1 MSVTGKYDVVVVG
14 AGISGLLSA
23 LALSKEGKSV
33 LVLEKENYIGGV
45 CRSYQYQGYTV
56 DTGPHI
62 ITRLDSGPL
71 KVLMEKYFDLV
82 PYFVPFGKY
91 YLRINGQLKQ
101 FPWSVKDWMT
111 FDLLPIE
118 DRSLLMKVIFDIA
131 YMINTGADMTKVSIQ
146 DIMPKSL
153 SPSSVAFLDYLSYF
167 MLGTGPANAPV
178 SRFIDRKKYK
188 TEKPRDENGL
198 SLPYVGRVYNMLVGG
213 RPTDQYYPRGGVQK
227 IVDALKYSIP
237 KSVDFHLGEE
247 LLKVNT
253 KSVRKRRETVET
265 VTGVTTDKAVYEA
278 DVVVYS
284 GFATELPKLFDHE
297 LPKDYVDNLNK
308 IEKVTSLTVWL
319 GLNEPVFMDEGSEMW
334 VSTSPDTFHTWLIP
348 TSNYDPSLAPKGK
361 HLVGF
366 AFIVPPGLSS
376 EETRKIARHTIF
388 SNIPALEKHMDMI
401 HYQELVPEKATWS
414 INAGFGDIETPI
426 ENMYCVGSDSFKRS
440 MGLTRASY
448 SVLKMLETMGIDG
461 NLS

>member
-1 MSVTGKYDVVVVG
+1 MSIKENYDVVVVG

-23 LALSKEGKSV
+23 LALSKEGKKV
-33 LVLEKENYIGGV
+33 LILEKEGYIGGV

-71 KVLMEKYFDLV
+71 KMLMDKYFEFV
-82 PYFVPFGKY
+82 PYFVPFGRY
-91 YLRINGQLKQ
+91 FLRINGQVKQ

-111 FDLLPIE
+111 FDLLPVE
-118 DRSLLMKVIFDIA
+118 DRSLLMKAIFDIA
-131 YMINTGADMTKVSIQ
+131 YMIQTGSDMTQVSIQ

-153 SPSSVAFLDYLSYF
+153 SPVSVAFLDYLSYF
-167 MLGTGPANAPV
+167 MLGTGPSNAPV

-188 TEKPRDENGL
+188 TEKPKDENGINF
-198 SLPYVGRVYNMLVGG
+198 PYVGRVYNMLVGG

-227 IVDALKYSIP
+227 IIDALRYSLP
-237 KSVDFHLGEE
+237 DNVDIHLNEE
-247 LLKVNT
+247 LVKVKT
-253 KSVRKRRETVET
+253 KKARRRHDIVDK
-265 VTGVTTDKAVYEA
+265 VTGVSTNKGEYDAN
-278 DVVVYS
+278 VVVYS
-284 GFATELPKLFDHE
+284 GYATDIPQLVENELPRE
-297 LPKDYVDNLNK
+297 YVSNLSK
-308 IEKVTSLTVWL
+308 IEKVRSLTIWL
-319 GLNEPVFMDEGSEMW
+319 GLDEPVFRDEGSEMW
-334 VSTSPDTFHTWLIP
+334 VSTSKDTFHTWLIP
-348 TSNYDPSLAPKGK
+348 TSNYDPSLAPEGK

-366 AFIVPPGLSS
+366 AFIVPPGLTS
-376 EETRKIARHTIF
+376 EETRNIARNTIF
-388 SNIPALEKHMDMI
+388 SNIPALEKHMNMI

-414 INAGFGDIETPI
+414 INAGFGDVVTPI

-461 NLS
+461 YLA